1 MQSAVNLPT
10 GPLNKWPANVKPPIL
25 TYGPEAQFSDAARR
39 KREQC
44 AIDIKLVVT
53 KEGKVRNAHI
63 VKSCG
68 KNFDPNALK
77 TVKTYRFN
85 PATKDGQPV
94 EVAVTVQVG
103 FTIY

>member
-1 MQSAVNLPT
+1 MQSATIPIF
-10 GPLNKWPANVKPPIL
+10 GPHDKPANVTLPIL
-25 TYGPEAQFSDAARR
+25 TYGPEAPFSNAARR

-53 KEGKVRNAHI
+53 KEGTVRNAHI

-68 KNFDPNALK
+68 KDFDPNALK
-77 TVKTYRFN
+77 TVKTYRFK
-85 PATKDGQPV
+85 PATKDSQPV
-94 EVAVTVQVG
+94 DSVVMVQVG